1 VWAGWCKLMEMIEAA
16 EILTSIQ
23 KTADL

>member
-1 VWAGWCKLMEMIEAA
+1 MEMIEAA

>member
-23 KTADL
+23 QTADL